1 LQRQR
6 TDRHISKER
15 DQREQTGNRGPHGGV
30 RHTAIAYANA
40 ASEAIEERHD
50 QHAVHR
56 GAHGPRREVDITVG
70 VLAYAADEGLRL
82 KPSASD
88 SPS

>member
-1 LQRQR
+1 MTVIASCNVNA

-30 RHTAIAYANA
+30 RHTGDRIRDA
-40 ASEAIEERHD
+40 ACEAIEERHD

-56 GAHGPRREVDITVG
+56 GAHGPRGEVDITVG
-70 VLAYAADEGLRL
+70 AARLCGDEGL
-82 KPSASD
+82 A
-88 SPS
+88 